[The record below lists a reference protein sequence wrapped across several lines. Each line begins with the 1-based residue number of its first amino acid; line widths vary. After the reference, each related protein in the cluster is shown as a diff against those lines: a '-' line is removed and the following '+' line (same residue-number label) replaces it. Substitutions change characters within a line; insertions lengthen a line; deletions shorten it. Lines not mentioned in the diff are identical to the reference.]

1 MRDCHGIVRRKA
13 HSQGYTAALAVAAAH
28 AMRPRKAGLKFGPS
42 RALSGPREAPR
53 GKFLLSRDCPEKVLK
68 PVESA
73 GAAICTNSVAEIT
86 CGVPPPRRD
95 PLHSARRDVRK
106 KETGRAHAWG
116 TPGHCGRVQVLEKLE
131 IVSYCVSRAGP
142 SRSRLKAPKRP
153 NPSYARAVEGTINP
167 RER

>member
-1 MRDCHGIVRRKA
+1 MRWKA
-13 HSQGYTAALAVAAAH
+13 HNQGYTAALAVAAAH

-86 CGVPPPRRD
+86 CGVPPRSATRGIPLDGMRERRKRVGHMSGVPLD
-95 PLHSARRDVRK
+95 PAAAFK
-106 KETGRAHAWG
+106 
-116 TPGHCGRVQVLEKLE
+116 C
-131 IVSYCVSRAGP
+131 
-142 SRSRLKAPKRP
+142 SRSWR
-153 NPSYARAVEGTINP
+153 
-167 RER
+167 